1 MMRIIVQSLMRL
13 FALLPLRVLYVLGDF
28 VAWLAEK
35 VFRYREAD
43 VLINLAR
50 SFPDK
55 KYKEIKEIKHKFYR
69 HFGELIAETVW
80 FGGCRT
86 HKRLHRRHLAEIVD
100 PDEINRLYE
109 ISPSV
114 MIMMSH
120 AGNWELI
127 GGIQSYDYTG
137 KPTHVDE
144 SIYYVVYLRPSTQM
158 WDKIL
163 QSNRIASLRD
173 KKHYRGYLE
182 SREVVRYVFEHR
194 DEKIMYN
201 FITDQHP
208 YFKTKDPMRVNF
220 MHQECSTMKAA
231 ADLAHKLGM
240 SVCFLSMLQERRGLY
255 KLNYITICDDASAMS
270 PEQIMNRYYELLQKD
285 IEAQPWNYLW
295 THRRWK

>member
-1 MMRIIVQSLMRL
+1 MRIIVQSLMRL
-13 FALLPLRVLYVLGDF
+13 LALLPLRVLYVLGDL
-28 VAWLAEK
+28 VSWLAEK

-43 VLINLAR
+43 VLINLSR
-50 SFPDK
+50 SFPDR
-55 KYKEIKEIKHKFYR
+55 KYKEIKEIKHSFYK
-69 HFGELIAETVW
+69 HFGEILAETIW
-80 FGGCRT
+80 FGGCRSGE
-86 HKRLHRRHLAEIVD
+86 RLHRQHLVEIAD

-137 KPTHVDE
+137 KPTHIDE
-144 SIYYVVYLRPSTQM
+144 SIYYVVYLRPSTRM

-163 QSNRIASLRD
+163 HANRIASLRD
-173 KKHYRGYLE
+173 RKNYRGYLE
-182 SREVVRYVFEHR
+182 SREVVRYVYEHR

-201 FITDQHP
+201 LITDQHP
-208 YFKTKDPMRVNF
+208 YFKTRDPMRVNF
-220 MHQECSTMKAA
+220 MHQECSTMKGA
-231 ADLAHKLGM
+231 ADLAHRLGM
-240 SVCFLSMLQERRGLY
+240 SVCFLSMQRERRGLY
-255 KLNYITICDDASAMS
+255 RLDYVTICDDASSMS

>member
-1 MMRIIVQSLMRL
+1 MGIVVQFILRL
-13 FALLPLRVLYVLGDF
+13 LALLPLKVHYALGRF
-28 VAWLAEK
+28 VSWMAEK
-35 VFRYREAD
+35 VFRYRLTD
-43 VLINLAR
+43 VTVNLAR
-50 SFPDK
+50 SFPEL
-55 KYKEIKEIKHKFYR
+55 KYDELKELRHKFYL
-69 HFGELIAETVW
+69 HFGEMMAEFVW
-80 FGGCRT
+80 FGGCRNPE
-86 HKRLHRRHLAEIVD
+86 RLRRQHLVEIAD

-127 GGIQSYDYTG
+127 GGIQSYDYSG
-137 KPTHVDE
+137 KPTHIDE
-144 SIYYVVYLRPSTQM
+144 SIYYVVYLRPSTKM

-163 QSNRIASLRD
+163 HANRIAALRD
-173 KKHYRGYLE
+173 KKNYRGYLE
-182 SREVVRYVFEHR
+182 SREVMRYVFEHK

-208 YFKTKDPMRVNF
+208 YFKTKDPMKVNF
-220 MHQECSTMKAA
+220 MHQECSTMKGA

-240 SVCFLSMLQERRGLY
+240 SVCFLSMQQERRGLY